1 MQESLFGKIIQKVK
15 NMISPPMET
24 EIKQDNQ
31 TVENIKETKVGKNT
45 DIVHNNNVGPI
56 VRAGDVA
63 LAVAEAAEIDNP
75 DKEIKVLDQTAY
87 LRISCEQEMIIRRET
102 IEECLGKNFEMRE
115 LEINMASFAGQIEGT
130 SDSVR
135 FYFEKTV

>member
-1 MQESLFGKIIQKVK
+1 MG
-15 NMISPPMET
+15 N
-24 EIKQDNQ
+24 
-31 TVENIKETKVGKNT
+31 NT

-63 LAVAEAAEIDNP
+63 LAIAEAAEIDNP
-75 DKEIKVLDQTAY
+75 DKEITVLDQTAY

-102 IEECLGKNFEMRE
+102 IEECLGKHFEMRE

-130 SDSVR
+130 SDRVR
-135 FYFEKTV
+135 FYLEKTV